1 MMRSGMGSFFGQDAG
16 MSNLVHADRRGHV
29 LVLSIQRE
37 AKRNA
42 VNQDIADGIDAGLRT
57 LDDDHDLWVGVLTGT
72 TAVFSAGSDLSGLG
86 ATTPD
91 GGEYGMIRRDR
102 RKPLIAAVE
111 GIALG
116 GGLEIVLACDLVVA
130 ARNAQFGL
138 PEVRRGLVP
147 TCGAL
152 FRTPRAMPLNLARE
166 LILTGDPIGAER
178 AYAAGF
184 VNVLCEPGDAVD
196 AAVAL
201 AARLCQNAPLSVQAC
216 LGAVNALVGADDGD
230 GWDATAAALNSLLG
244 THDMTEG
251 VQAFFEKRSP
261 EWTGR

>member
-1 MMRSGMGSFFGQDAG
+1 MTRCVTRSFFGQDAG
-16 MSNLVHADRRGHV
+16 MSNLVHAERHGHV

-42 VNQDIADGIDAGLRT
+42 VNQDVADGIDAGLGQ
-57 LDDDHDLWVGVLTGT
+57 LDADPDLWVGVLTGT
-72 TAVFSAGSDLSGLG
+72 TAVFSAGSDLTGQG
-86 ATTPD
+86 ATTSD

-138 PEVRRGLVP
+138 PEVRRGLIP

-152 FRTPRAMPLNLARE
+152 FRAPRAMPLNLARE

-184 VNVLCEPGDAVD
+184 VNVVSEPGGAVD

-201 AARLCQNAPLSVQAC
+201 AERLCQNAPLSVQAC
-216 LGAVNALVGADDGD
+216 LAAVNALVGGDDGE

-244 THDMTEG
+244 TEDMAEG
-251 VQAFFEKRSP
+251 VQAFFEKRP
-261 EWTGR
+261 PQWTGR

>member
-1 MMRSGMGSFFGQDAG
+1 
-16 MSNLVHADRRGHV
+16 MSDVVKTARQGHV
-29 LVLSIQRE
+29 LIVSIERE

-42 VNQDIADGIDAGLRT
+42 VNQEIADGIDAGLRR
-57 LDDDHDLWVGVLTGT
+57 LDDDSDLWVGVLTGT
-72 TAVFSAGSDLSGLG
+72 PAVFSAGSDLTGQG
-86 ATTPD
+86 AGTPD

-130 ARNAQFGL
+130 ATNAQFGL
-138 PEVRRGLVP
+138 PEVRRGLIP

-152 FRTPRAMPLNLARE
+152 FRAPRAMPLNLARE

-184 VNVLCEPGDAVD
+184 VNVLAEPGAAVD

-201 AARLCQNAPLSVQAC
+201 AERLCQNAPLSVQAC
-216 LGAVNALVGADDGD
+216 LGAVNALVDE
-230 GWDATAAALNSLLG
+230 S
-244 THDMTEG
+244 
-251 VQAFFEKRSP
+251 
-261 EWTGR
+261 